1 MLKYIFQLHSSYL
14 MKIYLASKSPRRRE
28 LLTQMEIPFELLVTE
43 TPEIVAPDEAPET
56 YSKRIT
62 QEKMITSWNK
72 IIQNNLTVMPVL
84 CADTEVV
91 LDEKILG
98 KPQDKQD
105 AFRMLKSYANR
116 THRVITSVGLI
127 YHDYKKIMMDTT
139 LVTFADMTDDQ
150 INHYLA
156 SNNYKD
162 KSGSYGIQSY
172 IGQFISRIEGCFYS
186 VMGLPLNTVREL
198 LKDFEKN
205 QEATR

>member
-1 MLKYIFQLHSSYL
+1 

-28 LLTQMEIPFELLVTE
+28 LLAQMEISFELLLVE
-43 TPEIVAPDEAPET
+43 TPEIVAPGESPKA

-62 QEKMITSWNK
+62 QEKMITSWNT
-72 IIQNNLTVMPVL
+72 ITQNNLTVMPVL
-84 CADTEVV
+84 CADTEVI

-116 THRVITSVGLI
+116 THQVITSVGLI
-127 YHDYKKIMMDTT
+127 YYDYKKIMMDTT
-139 LVTFADMTDDQ
+139 LVTFSDMSDDE

-156 SNNYKD
+156 SGNYKD

-198 LKDFEKN
+198 LEDFKK
-205 QEATR
+205 QMEAT